1 MTNETKRRSYDL
13 VILNKTS
20 KEKFKLF
27 LLSLG
32 NKTQNTFNHF
42 GKINSNTVTSIAIR
56 EITRSDKEK
65 FFGFVGEELVVYGFL
80 TRFDKITKKH
90 NCTLGIAVSDTWQ
103 KKGFGKKMCQ
113 HMIDFAWEHGLT
125 KIWLAVYSDNKIG
138 INLYKSLGF
147 QIEGI
152 FINDEKFDT
161 INRHVISMAR
171 FKNGND
177 YDKKRLGMWKKLNSD
192 L

>member
-1 MTNETKRRSYDL
+1 MTNEIKRSSYDL

-20 KEKFKLF
+20 KEKFKKF

-42 GKINSNTVTSIAIR
+42 GEINTNTITSITAK
-56 EITRSDKEK
+56 EITRNDKEK
-65 FFGFVGEELVVYGFL
+65 FFGFVDGELTVYGFL
-80 TRFDKITKKH
+80 TMFDKITKKH
-90 NCTLGIAVSDTWQ
+90 NCTLGIVVSDTWQ
-103 KKGFGKKMCQ
+103 KKGFGNKMCQ
-113 HMIDFAWEHGLT
+113 HMIDFAWKHGFT

-152 FINDEKFDT
+152 FINDEKFHT
-161 INRHVISMAR
+161 KNRHVISMAK

-177 YDKKRLGMWKKLNSD
+177 YDKQRLEMWKKLNSN